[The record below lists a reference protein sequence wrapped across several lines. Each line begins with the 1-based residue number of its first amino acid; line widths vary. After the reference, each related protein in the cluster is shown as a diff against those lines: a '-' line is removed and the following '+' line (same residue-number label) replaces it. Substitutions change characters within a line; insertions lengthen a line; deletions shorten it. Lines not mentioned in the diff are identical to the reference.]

1 MDDKEQVLKKVI
13 NCFENLNNN
22 IGEIITEYHWR
33 EFCVII
39 KQIEETFPE
48 YKLIEYP
55 EILNDVLNNDI
66 IKTNDDW

>member
-1 MDDKEQVLKKVI
+1 MDEKQKVLQDII
-13 NCFENLNNN
+13 NCFENLNDN

-33 EFCVII
+33 EFCGII

-55 EILNDVLNNDI
+55 TILNCDPD
-66 IKTNDDW
+66 KTKNIW